1 MSTSQTSLPAGR
13 TEWPSTLSYTN
24 TGKRRP
30 KPAQKYEHAGVLPP
44 LLFFFPRPDL
54 VDYNKLKRSNPTHNL
69 QSAFS
74 VAEQKLGVTKLLD
87 PEGK

>member
-1 MSTSQTSLPAGR
+1 MQ
-13 TEWPSTLSYTN
+13 EFY
-24 TGKRRP
+24 
-30 KPAQKYEHAGVLPP
+30 